1 MGIRTALMRLRQRSL
16 TAARNRSVQEQGQA
30 LVEYALILALIAL
43 VTIGVLQVLGVT
55 LSGVLNKVST
65 NMSAVSNP

>member
-1 MGIRTALMRLRQRSL
+1 MPSSGELRLR
-16 TAARNRSVQEQGQA
+16 T
-30 LVEYALILALIAL
+30 LILALIAL

>member
-1 MGIRTALMRLRQRSL
+1 MLRLQTELLRAYSALRDRVER
-16 TAARNRSVQEQGQA
+16 EEGQA